1 MTLRTGRRALIGV
14 LAAAALAVAA
24 APAGASSVV
33 YVKDGNVWLTDPDGA
48 KQYQVTFD
56 GGYSSPSQA
65 DDGTIVALRARQ
77 FVRMDRSG
85 RQLNAPV
92 DGIGTDPGGGQFYG
106 PWEPKVS
113 PDGRRIAYWFG
124 QYSEYYNSGCNC
136 YLFHLENLSTWT
148 WADHFKP
155 YTDDGQ
161 YKGLESPS
169 WLTGDRLLATYSG
182 FHENVW
188 TWKLDSG
195 HANYDAQWAFSVQDS
210 EGTYYD
216 FGDAEVSP
224 DGSRFAAT
232 AGGDATTN
240 DQLFVGTTNG
250 PLWVG
255 EPPYDNGLSPLPAQ
269 PDLRCGGTLGKIV
282 SPTWAPDS
290 REVAYSLGDGV
301 HVLGAGDLADC
312 RALTDRTIAPGGS
325 EPDWGPADV
334 DPSKAPSPPKAA
346 GPSGGSQESGPRTT
360 KLALTGVKLRPRAF
374 AAARRGPGVIAAR
387 AGTTLRYRL
396 SEPARLTLTVRHA
409 GRHGRKV
416 RGQLK
421 TAGRP
426 GVNGVRLT
434 GRIARHSLA
443 PGRYKLRIAA
453 RDLTRRERAAA
464 TVSFRITR
472 R

>member
-14 LAAAALAVAA
+14 LSAAALAFAA
-24 APAGASSVV
+24 APAGASSLV
-33 YVKDGNVWLTDPDGA
+33 YVKDGNVWLTDPGGA

-56 GGYSSPSQA
+56 GGYASPSQA
-65 DDGTIVALRARQ
+65 DDGTIVAWRAKQ

-85 RQLNAPV
+85 RPLNAPV
-92 DGIGTDPGGGQFYG
+92 DGIGTDDGGGRFYG

-124 QYSEYYNSGCNC
+124 QYSSYYSYGCSC
-136 YLFHLENLSTWT
+136 YLWHVEDLTTWT

-161 YKGLESPS
+161 DKGVESPS
-169 WLTGDRLLATYSG
+169 WLTNDRLLATYPG
-182 FHENVW
+182 FHQNVW

-195 HANYDAQWAFSVQDS
+195 HANYDAQWAFSIQDS

-232 AGGDATTN
+232 AGGDATSN
-240 DQLFVGTTNG
+240 DQLYVGTTNG

-255 EPPYDNGLSPLPAQ
+255 EPPYDNPLEPLPPQ
-269 PDLRCGGTLGKIV
+269 PDLRCGGTTGKVV
-282 SPTWAPDS
+282 SPTWSPDS
-290 REVAYSLGDGV
+290 REVAYSLADGV
-301 HVLGAGDLADC
+301 HIIGAGDLADC
-312 RALTDRTIAPGGS
+312 RALADRVIAPGGA

-334 DPSKAPSPPKAA
+334 DLAQAPSPPAA
-346 GPSGGSQESGPRTT
+346 SAAPAGSANGPRTT
-360 KLALTGVKLRPRAF
+360 KLALTHVKLTPRAF
-374 AAARRGPGVIAAR
+374 AAARRGPGVIASR
-387 AGTTLRYRL
+387 AGSTLRYRL

-416 RGQLK
+416 RGKLR

-426 GVNGVRLT
+426 GANAVRLT
-434 GRIARHSLA
+434 GRIARRSLA
-443 PGRYKLRIAA
+443 PGRYTLRIAA

-464 TVSFRITR
+464 SISFRIVG
-472 R
+472 